1 MSAMLGGDTSYRRG
15 PLMQQQRDGEANLCL
30 LADRLQFT
38 VEKIGDRFSLT
49 RTADVAQPVR
59 EKGLTLAEAKEFLET
74 WKLRGFHGG

>member
-1 MSAMLGGDTSYRRG
+1 
-15 PLMQQQRDGEANLCL
+15 MQQEREGEANLRA

-49 RTADVAQPVR
+49 RTADVEQPVR
-59 EKGLTLAEAKEFLET
+59 ERGLTIAEAKEFLET